1 MEGSVSSPRRR
12 PVVLVLLG
20 CFWPGNDS
28 SGPNQSF
35 KALATALGDE
45 FEFRLVARDRPTGP
59 GQAAPARRD
68 DWTDLGFAKA
78 RYCPIGPF
86 GAEGLR
92 ALIQQTPHDVLW
104 LNSIFDRE
112 FSLPALALRRLGLI
126 DARPTLLSPRGEF
139 GTGALS
145 LKSAKKRLFLD
156 AARRLSLW
164 RGVTL
169 HATSEAE
176 ARDIA
181 AGLPGVSP
189 MVIAPNIRLPLEAAP
204 LASAADGALR
214 LSFVGRIVPVKQLD
228 YALSVLGRVR
238 APVNFDIF
246 GPAEDAAYWK
256 RCQEL
261 IAALP
266 PHVRVQWHGETP
278 NEGVVAAMAKTD
290 LFFLP
295 TAGENFGHAIFE
307 ALSSGVPALIS
318 DQTPWR
324 QLEAAKAGWD
334 LPLAQSDRWVAA
346 IDGFAAASSEQR
358 AAFRR
363 GAAEV
368 ARRWFL
374 ESGAVERSAKMLRA
388 CMAGA
393 A

>member
-1 MEGSVSSPRRR
+1 MKTNRPAEIARFVPGGTGEDEHDIDSIACEGDNPE
-12 PVVLVLLG
+12 
-20 CFWPGNDS
+20 
-28 SGPNQSF
+28 
-35 KALATALGDE
+35 TALIRAGD
-45 FEFRLVARDRPTGP
+45 
-59 GQAAPARRD
+59 RR
-68 DWTDLGFAKA
+68 
-78 RYCPIGPF
+78 
-86 GAEGLR
+86 
-92 ALIQQTPHDVLW
+92 Q
-104 LNSIFDRE
+104 
-112 FSLPALALRRLGLI
+112 
-126 DARPTLLSPRGEF
+126 
-139 GTGALS
+139 
-145 LKSAKKRLFLD
+145 LD
-156 AARRLSLW
+156 A
-164 RGVTL
+164 
-169 HATSEAE
+169 
-176 ARDIA
+176 
-181 AGLPGVSP
+181 
-189 MVIAPNIRLPLEAAP
+189 
-204 LASAADGALR
+204 
-214 LSFVGRIVPVKQLD
+214 
-228 YALSVLGRVR
+228 
-238 APVNFDIF
+238 
-246 GPAEDAAYWK
+246 
-256 RCQEL
+256 L